1 MCIGTCNLLYS
12 LFISMDYFWVIQT
25 NNVYQAIPQKA
36 LKVMNYPDWNWCIAF
51 VVFEVISELLV
62 LFFDTTKVINE

>member
-1 MCIGTCNLLYS
+1 
-12 LFISMDYFWVIQT
+12 MDYFWVIQT